1 MVNEPPFR
9 KLVLL
14 PGMDG
19 TGTLFAQFI
28 EALPQGFEAVPVSY
42 PEDRPLSY
50 PGIVEHIRKRLPGP
64 EPFALLAESFSA
76 PLAIQIAATRPA
88 GMSALILAAGFAT
101 NPSYPWLPG
110 LGALLLAGRMRL
122 RLPDLVIRRALLG
135 PGASRGLVESVRSA
149 VLSMSPEVFSSRLR
163 SISSCDARAE
173 LARVSVPALYLQAAN
188 DRVVPARCLDEIL
201 AIRPDVTVA
210 RIDGPHLLLQREPR
224 QAAEIVTDF
233 IRQLP

>member
-1 MVNEPPFR
+1 
-9 KLVLL
+9 
-14 PGMDG
+14 
-19 TGTLFAQFI
+19 
-28 EALPQGFEAVPVSY
+28 
-42 PEDRPLSY
+42 
-50 PGIVEHIRKRLPGP
+50 
-64 EPFALLAESFSA
+64 
-76 PLAIQIAATRPA
+76 
-88 GMSALILAAGFAT
+88 
-101 NPSYPWLPG
+101 
-110 LGALLLAGRMRL
+110 
-122 RLPDLVIRRALLG
+122 
-135 PGASRGLVESVRSA
+135 
-149 VLSMSPEVFSSRLR
+149 MSPEVFSSRLR